1 MDEAEGVTDILRRHI
16 IPHVRIF
23 KLYHSEAWSEWNK
36 KQEIL
41 CFKESKWLK
50 LKCED
55 LASPEARCPGRQH
68 LWLRSLLAAG
78 DFRGA
83 GCDPALAITARSSLG
98 RAPAG
103 YNNTAVASR
112 PEWEWHDDTWGA
124 VMMIACLTQTV
135 GVVNKMNA
143 IRMIKL
149 LLKESD
155 GWLIVKVMPRKDL

>member
-41 CFKESKWLK
+41 CFEESKWLK
-50 LKCED
+50 SKCED
-55 LASPEARCPGRQH
+55 LASPDAGVQADSTYGSALSWLQVTSEEPGVTPH
-68 LWLRSLLAAG
+68 W
-78 DFRGA
+78 
-83 GCDPALAITARSSLG
+83 P
-98 RAPAG
+98 
-103 YNNTAVASR
+103 SR
-112 PEWEWHDDTWGA
+112 PGPASAELQQVTTTQQLPPDLSESDTWHMGA

>member
-1 MDEAEGVTDILRRHI
+1 MDEAKGVTDILRRHI

-23 KLYHSEAWSEWNK
+23 KLYHSEAWSEWYK

-41 CFKESKWLK
+41 CFEESKWLK
-50 LKCED
+50 LN
-55 LASPEARCPGRQH
+55 ARTLRLPMPVSRQAAPMAP
-68 LWLRSLLAAG
+68 LW
-78 DFRGA
+78 A
-83 GCDPALAITARSSLG
+83 GCRWLQRSRVWPRTGHHGPVQPRPSS
-98 RAPAG
+98 
-103 YNNTAVASR
+103 SR
-112 PEWEWHDDTWGA
+112 LQQHSSCLQTWVRVTHDTWGA
-124 VMMIACLTQTV
+124 VMMIACLTQIV